1 MTLNLSSWVYRR
13 WLHINLGLLKLKV
26 TRFFTNEQTSKIV
39 TNRGKHNALY
49 PAFDLCNLWAII
61 SRRYRRFSQID
72 LAFDLRYLC
81 DISSRGSRRFS
92 QIDPAF
98 DLRYLCYLCDIS
110 SRGLRRFSQ
119 IDPAF
124 DLRNLCYLR
133 EFGFIPTQRRKALR
147 CAPWLCH
154 TEPNPLTSWQ

>member
-1 MTLNLSSWVYRR
+1 M
-13 WLHINLGLLKLKV
+13 

-39 TNRGKHNALY
+39 THRGKHNALY
-49 PAFDLCNLWAII
+49 PAFDLCYLRYLCDI
-61 SRRYRRFSQID
+61 SSRGLRRFSQID
-72 LAFDLRYLC
+72 PAFDLCYLC

-98 DLRYLCYLCDIS
+98 DLRYLCDIS
-110 SRGLRRFSQ
+110 SRGSRGFTQ

-124 DLRNLCYLR
+124 DLCYLCYLR

-147 CAPWLCH
+147 GAP
-154 TEPNPLTSWQ
+154 